1 MCGRVSPY
9 TFRRALE
16 LDPQNQAVLSNRA
29 FAYIRSEEYGS
40 AIADASAAIA
50 MDPKQPKVSRATVA
64 AGYVQPGDT

>member
-1 MCGRVSPY
+1 MRSY
-9 TFRRALE
+9 TCRRALE

-50 MDPKQPKVSRATVA
+50 MDPKQPKASHAVVTAAACHMRPGRA
-64 AGYVQPGDT
+64 